1 MATMFKVDEGVGRPQ
16 SLSQILSCDE
26 LAGTVQQCLENLKRL
41 IGKID
46 PDATLPQFA
55 RVQIQLEGA
64 EADEIAL
71 GQAGGMVPLRLSRVA
86 SP

>member
-1 MATMFKVDEGVGRPQ
+1 MFKVDECFGRPQ
-16 SLSQILSCDE
+16 SLSQVVPSDE
-26 LAGTVQQCLENLKRL
+26 LARTVQQCLENLKRL

-46 PDATLPQFA
+46 PGATLSQFT

-71 GQAGGMVPLRLSRVA
+71 SQAGGMVLLRLPLAVSF
-86 SP
+86 